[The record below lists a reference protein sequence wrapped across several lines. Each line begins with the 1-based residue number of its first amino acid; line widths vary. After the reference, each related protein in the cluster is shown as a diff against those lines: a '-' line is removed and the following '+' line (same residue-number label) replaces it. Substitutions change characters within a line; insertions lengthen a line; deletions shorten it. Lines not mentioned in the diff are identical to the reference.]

1 MFDLIFIVP
10 IYIGYTIGDHLK
22 GTVDFYL
29 ECKYIFKLSNVQPNL
44 NCWDTNKVWRTPF
57 SPVVFI

>member
-1 MFDLIFIVP
+1 MFDLILIP

-29 ECKYIFKLSNVQPNL
+29 ECKYIFKLSNVQHYL